1 MNHIDARNII
11 HEAAKEH
18 LGGRATRSALQ
29 ILQSIALLETGYGR
43 GWKGAGATSHNWG
56 AVQAG
61 SSWKGPTFGARDT
74 SPQEDGS
81 NVSYQGRFR
90 VYATDVD
97 GASDMIRIVVRNQET
112 LSALLGGSVLG
123 VSAAM
128 HKARYYEGYGKTP
141 ADRIRNHARAV
152 MRGVIKIAAE
162 LGETLPDGATP
173 PVSILRFKAPGAEES
188 PWRKL
193 IGAKD
198 SDDIAALTKQWQVAR
213 GLTADGVVGPNTW
226 AEALLGGLDAS

>member
-29 ILQSIALLETGYGR
+29 ILQSIALLETGYGK
-43 GWKGAGATSHNWG
+43 GWKGAGAASRNWG

-74 SPQEDGS
+74 SPQADGS

-128 HKARYYEGYGKTP
+128 YKARYYEGYGKTP
-141 ADRIRNHARAV
+141 ADRVRNHARAV

-162 LGETLPDGATP
+162 NSETLPDGSKP
-173 PVSILRFKAPGAEES
+173 PTSILRFNVPHVDEEL
-188 PWRKL
+188 WRKL
-193 IGAKD
+193 LGISECDDVVGA
-198 SDDIAALTKQWQVAR
+198 TKRWQAKH
-213 GLTADGVVGPNTW
+213 GLKADGVVGPNSW
-226 AEALLGGLDAS
+226 AEALLGE